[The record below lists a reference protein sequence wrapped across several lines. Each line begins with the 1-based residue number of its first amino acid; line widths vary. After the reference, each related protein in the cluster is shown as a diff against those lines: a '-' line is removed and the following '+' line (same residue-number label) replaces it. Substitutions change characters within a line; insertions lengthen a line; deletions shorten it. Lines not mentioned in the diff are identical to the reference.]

1 VSVLIVL
8 EVTPFQAQVAL
19 LDATWQDY
27 PRWESDDEAV
37 AYEAPSLTNPDS
49 PPYPGFAVATQSD
62 IVDGESAPSQSS
74 YGRASD
80 RRGFGASMTACCTS
94 DELAS
99 KSETTTTR

>member
-62 IVDGESAPSQSS
+62 IVDGSPGDSRGPGGA
-74 YGRASD
+74 RAT
-80 RRGFGASMTACCTS
+80 G
-94 DELAS
+94 
-99 KSETTTTR
+99 